1 MSFLQNFD
9 RLSFWLG
16 FLAASLFWWI
26 AVRLWRRFPQA
37 KDVILNRFK
46 NIRAKQAAG
55 SDGILRQEVLKR
67 AQRNHLAGPLF
78 SLDEILVTPRL
89 LAPPP
94 QVDPDHPDP
103 IGSFR
108 PPILPNLPMVPQ
120 FSAQYGGESLPL
132 VRVVRAG
139 ADLAIIG
146 HPGAG
151 KSTALAYLASLFA
164 RKDESLGQ
172 IAAYFPIYLHVNDLE
187 DISAVDRDPV
197 DLLIKGLS
205 WHAPTSSRAGLA
217 GYINK
222 MLGSQKAILLL
233 DGLDEIPYDAYL
245 AAIGYLG
252 RLTKARNKLR
262 IVTTAS
268 LDRAQGLFNLGI
280 EPMPIAGWSRTETA
294 SFAKKWG
301 SLWNAH
307 FAPSTSPDNGHSFDD
322 LLINA
327 WQTADGGFYTPIE
340 LTTRLWGA
348 YGGNL
353 SGVRGVDAL
362 SSYFGLIES
371 QGVHLLAVASIAD
384 QMISMKQSFTNF
396 VEVEKEFSAAGTP
409 YSALIDEN
417 PTKNDTQAA
426 AIQTPLDALRLDKKL
441 RGGSLEEK
449 SIDKLIELGVLREH
463 PHDRLAFT
471 SPVLWGY
478 VASLSNYTYDLSA
491 KSPQGDPWGAEAEFF
506 HYLLA
511 STPAE
516 WLKDYL
522 AGDSAPFQWRT
533 TQAALWMRDLNA
545 GNANRSLIMRQVL
558 TLAQLESMP
567 YPTRLGLL
575 AAAAMSNDPA
585 LVVLMKQLAGST
597 SVPLRQIATLCAGL
611 LGDPKSITELTTA
624 GGDEQE
630 LVRFA
635 ACFAIAALET
645 PEAQTTLSNTIA
657 QADEGMRLAV
667 AEAVSA
673 RPPWG
678 HKLLRE
684 AAASKDI
691 LTRRA
696 AIFGLMQLKAS
707 WVAEIIEKLAIE
719 DGQYA
724 VRNYAGVAQESLQHA
739 RNSQQGAPI
748 SPHDTPWLI
757 AYAAKNGHGVPR
769 NESPVPLLLK
779 VAKSGTPE
787 QQTAAVQLLARC
799 NGGSAIEGIREAMTA
814 TDLDLR
820 VSAYHALWFTALTG
834 STANS

>member
-1 MSFLQNFD
+1 MSFLENFD

-16 FLAASLFWWI
+16 FLAACLFSWL

-37 KDVILNRFK
+37 REGLTKRFK
-46 NIRAKQAAG
+46 NLRAQQAAG
-55 SDGILRQEVLKR
+55 LDGSLRHEVLKR

-78 SLDEILVTPRL
+78 SLDEILVAPRL

-94 QVDPDHPDP
+94 LVDPDQPDP

-108 PPILPNLPMVPQ
+108 PPILPNLPVVPQ

-132 VRVVRAG
+132 VRVVRSG

-146 HPGAG
+146 HPGTG

-164 RKDESLGQ
+164 RKDASLGQ
-172 IAAYFPIYLHVNDLE
+172 ISSYFPIYLHVNDLE
-187 DISAVDRDPV
+187 DLSAQDRDPV

-205 WHAPTSSRAGLA
+205 WHVPAGSRAGLP
-217 GYINK
+217 GFINK
-222 MLGSQKAILLL
+222 MLNSQKAVLLL
-233 DGLDEIPYDAYL
+233 DGLDEISYDAYQ
-245 AAIGYLG
+245 AAVGYLG
-252 RLTKARNKLR
+252 RLIKARGKLR
-262 IVTTAS
+262 VITTGS
-268 LDRAQGLFNLGI
+268 LDRAHGLFDLGI
-280 EPMPIAGWSRTETA
+280 EPMPIAGWTRSETA
-294 SFAKKWG
+294 AFTKKWG

-307 FAPSTSPDNGHSFDD
+307 FAPSTTPDNGHSLDD
-322 LLINA
+322 VLINS
-327 WQTADGGFYTPIE
+327 WQSADGGFYTPME

-348 YGGNL
+348 YAGNL

-362 SSYFGLIES
+362 SSYFSLVES

-384 QMISMKQSFTNF
+384 QMISMKQSYTSFI
-396 VEVEKEFSAAGTP
+396 EAEKEFNAAGSP
-409 YSALIDEN
+409 YSNLLDDID
-417 PTKNDTQAA
+417 TKTETNAPA
-426 AIQTPLDALRLDKKL
+426 FQTPLDNLRIDRKL
-441 RGGSLEEK
+441 RTSSLEEK

-491 KSPQGDPWGAEAEFF
+491 KSPDDDPWSAASEFF

-516 WLKDYL
+516 WLKSYL
-522 AGDSAPFQWRT
+522 AGDVAPFHWRS

-545 GNANRSLIMRQVL
+545 GNANRSFIMRQVL
-558 TLAQLESMP
+558 TLAQLESLP
-567 YPTRLGLL
+567 YPARLSLL
-575 AAAAMSNDPA
+575 GAAAMSNDPA
-585 LVVLMKQLAGST
+585 LVVLMKQLAGSP
-597 SVPLRQIATLCAGL
+597 SVPLKQIAALCAGL
-611 LGDPKSITELTTA
+611 LGDPKSISDLTAA

-645 PEAQTTLSNTIA
+645 PEAQATLENTIN
-657 QADEGMRLAV
+657 QADEHMRLAV
-667 AEAVSA
+667 AEAISA

-678 HKLLRE
+678 YKLLRE
-684 AAASKDI
+684 AASSADI

-696 AIFGLMQLKAS
+696 AIFGMMQIKAS

-724 VRNYAGVAQESLQHA
+724 VRNYAALALETLQHA
-739 RNSQQGAPI
+739 GNKQQGLPATPY
-748 SPHDTPWLI
+748 DTPWLI
-757 AYAAKNGHGVPR
+757 AYAAKNGRGVPR

-779 VAKSGTPE
+779 VAKAGSPD
-787 QQTAAVQLLARC
+787 QQTAAVQLLGRC
-799 NGGSAIEGIREAMTA
+799 SDPAAVDGIREAMA
-814 TDLDLR
+814 AADLDLR
-820 VSAYHALWFTALTG
+820 VTAYHALWFTELTQ
-834 STANS
+834 SKVN